1 MASVSSTSSTTLTLS
16 TTSSSALGTTH
27 LNSTVGGLDIDAL
40 ISATIAA
47 KSLPITLLQNKNA
60 VLQSKV
66 NDYTT
71 IKTALKTLQYAA
83 KDLTYASTFSGRK
96 ATSSDEDVVTAS
108 ATNGGTNGSY
118 TIKVASMATISSNSS
133 SAIGNGGSKATI
145 AGTAAYNTSLALTD
159 GTFTINGKTIGVTAG
174 DTFSDVITKINNSSA
189 GVTASMG
196 ADFKITITQ
205 NRVGAAATITLG
217 AEDTS
222 NFLEAASITQA
233 GLEDGVDDTSAG
245 TYAYI
250 KASTA
255 ADSFDTT
262 RLNETI
268 TEYDSGIKAGSF
280 VINGKSITITSTDTI
295 NTIANKIT
303 ASGANVKATVGTDG
317 KITLT
322 QKTVGKNST
331 IALGSEGTT
340 NFFSAAGLNAGDAEV
355 KEGKDSDSAS
365 LLKDVTG
372 LENIKKGYFS
382 INGTFFAVDPE
393 VDTVESIVKKINAST
408 TAGVSAFYDSTTH
421 KISLTS
427 KTAGDEDIKLGTYN
441 DPAVSTDT
449 DSSNFLSQVGLVQA
463 NQKTGADAVVTV
475 NGIATTAT
483 NNKITYQ
490 GNTFTLVGEGTA
502 NVTVTDDIDAMVT
515 KVQTFITAYNAAM
528 DSIVSK
534 VTEESDSSS
543 TDASVGNL
551 FGDATLRSIE
561 QALRSFSSS
570 VLSSQSSTMQQL
582 SQVGITTGK
591 AGVYDLAQIQSGH
604 LELDETKLRA
614 ALASNPSAVESL
626 FGNTTVNVDAEKVG
640 TGDGVI
646 TTYTLKYGTDITGDP
661 VIKVGDTTYTLVA
674 TATAYDKDDSS
685 TWNRHEYLFDRT
697 TGKITFADSYS
708 ASGTKNDAPTGE
720 ITASYDYDVDSGGNA
735 GLFVQMNSLLNSYTQ
750 YGGTF
755 DAQIGSNGYLS
766 KNMEYNNDRI
776 TDLKYRLSQ
785 EQATLYTKYQNMQ
798 TTLQGLQSQ
807 GSYITALLASLT
819 KSSS

>member
-1 MASVSSTSSTTLTLS
+1 MAVSSTTSTTLSLS
-16 TTSSSALGTTH
+16 TTSSSALGSTH
-27 LNSTVGGLDIDAL
+27 LNTTVGGLDIDAL

-60 VLQSKV
+60 VLQAKV

-83 KDLTYASTFSGRK
+83 KDLTYASTFSARK

-118 TIKVASMATISSNSS
+118 TIKVASMATVSSNSS
-133 SAIGNGGSKATI
+133 SAIGNGGSKAAI
-145 AGTAAYNTSLALTD
+145 AGTAAYDISAVLTD
-159 GTFTINGKTIGVTAG
+159 GTFTINGKTIGVSLG
-174 DTFSDVITKINNSSA
+174 DTVSDVLTKINNSSA

-196 ADFKITITQ
+196 ADAKITITQ
-205 NRVGAAATITLG
+205 NRVGSAATITLG
-217 AEDTS
+217 TDS
-222 NFLEAASITQA
+222 SGFLAAASITQA

-250 KASTA
+250 TA
-255 ADSFDTT
+255 GTTADSFDIA

-280 VINGKSITITSTDTI
+280 IINGKSITITSTDTI

-303 ASGANVKATVGTDG
+303 ASGANVKAAVGTDG

-331 IALGSEGTT
+331 ITLGSEGTT

-355 KEGKDSDSAS
+355 KQGKDSDTTS

-382 INGTFFAVDPE
+382 INGTFFDVDPD
-393 VDTVESIVKKINAST
+393 VDTVESIIKKINAST

-441 DPAVSTDT
+441 EPANSTDT

-463 NQKTGADAVVTV
+463 NQQTGADAVVTV
-475 NGIATTAT
+475 NGIAATAT

-490 GNTFTLVGEGTA
+490 GNTFTLVGEGTS
-502 NVTVTDDIDAMVT
+502 NVTVTDDIDATVT
-515 KVQTFITAYNAAM
+515 KVQNFITAYNAAM
-528 DSIVSK
+528 DAVIAK
-534 VTEESDSSS
+534 VTEESDTSS
-543 TDASVGNL
+543 TDASVGDL
-551 FGDATLRSIE
+551 FGDATLRGIE
-561 QALRSFSSS
+561 QSLRSYSSS
-570 VLSSQSSTMQQL
+570 VLSSQASTMQQL
-582 SQVGITTGK
+582 AQVGITTGTP
-591 AGVYDLAQIQSGH
+591 GVYDLAQVQSGH

-614 ALASNPSAVESL
+614 ALASDPDAVESL
-626 FGNTTVNVDAEKVG
+626 FGNTTVSVDGEELG
-640 TGDGVI
+640 TSGKGDGS
-646 TTYTLKYGTDITGDP
+646 TKTFTLKYGTDVTGDP
-661 VIKVGDTTYTLVA
+661 TIKVGNITYTLVNA
-674 TATAYDKDDSS
+674 ADLKTYVVGTPSNSSETNEHQFSFDSK
-685 TWNRHEYLFDRT
+685 
-697 TGKITFADSYS
+697 TGKVTLNY
-708 ASGTKNDAPTGE
+708 APTSSEE
-720 ITASYDYDVDSGGNA
+720 ITVSYDYDVSSGSNA

-750 YGGTF
+750 YGGTL
-755 DAQIGSNGYLS
+755 DAQAGSNGYLS